1 MGRKDTCNAAA
12 KEQTILLPD
21 KTFQIL
27 WQNIPNPLEA
37 SLKFGETWENFG
49 KWKKSFA
56 LGKAYLLTTFLT
68 KFCNKSPKYWKI
80 NVRKDSNNSLYPK
93 ICFYQ
98 LS

>member
-21 KTFQIL
+21 KTLQIL
-27 WQNIPNPLEA
+27 LIA

>member
-27 WQNIPNPLEA
+27 LIA
-37 SLKFGETWENFG
+37 SLQFGETWENFG

-68 KFCNKSPKYWKI
+68 KFCNRSPKYWKI